1 MQQLIL
7 NKIGPCTSVYVL
19 EDNVLCEMYEE
30 NLNKKSTLGN
40 IYRGRVEDIV
50 NGMQAAFI
58 DIGLEKKAFIS
69 TKDAMK
75 KVDVTKEKLDV
86 TTKMSDVLKQK
97 QSIMVQV
104 KKEPTGEKGARVSTH
119 ITFPGKYVVLMP
131 ETDIITVSQKI
142 ENEEE
147 IQRLKNIAKRILK
160 GKFGIIIRTDAEGL
174 EDKIIEK
181 DIENVISAW
190 NNIKLKMNAGNE
202 IDVLY
207 DDNSIVNKAL
217 RDIANK
223 TTERIFVNTKEIYDE
238 VVEKLPDIECRF
250 YENVDLIDQLGL
262 ETEISKAK
270 ERKVW
275 LKHGG
280 QIVIDKTEALTAI
293 DVNSSKYTGSKDL
306 ESTTL
311 SVNLEAAI
319 EVMKQ
324 IRLKDIGGIIVVDFI
339 DMKDKEH
346 QSQILKLMRNEAKKD
361 RSKVDIRE
369 FTELNLVELTRKKMY
384 I

>member
-7 NKIGPCTSVYVL
+7 NKKGKYTLVYVL
-19 EDNVLCEMYEE
+19 ENNVLCEMYEE
-30 NLNKKSTLGN
+30 EQNKRSTLGN
-40 IYRGRVEDIV
+40 IYRGSVEDIV

-75 KVDVTKEKLDV
+75 KVDVTKEEIDV
-86 TTKMSDVLKQK
+86 SIKMSDVLKQK

-119 ITFPGKYVVLMP
+119 ITLPGKYIVLMP

-147 IQRLKNIAKRILK
+147 IKRLKNIAKRALK
-160 GKFGIIIRTDAEGL
+160 SGFGVIIRTDAEGL
-174 EDKIIEK
+174 DDKIIET
-181 DIENVISAW
+181 DIENVMSIW
-190 NNIKLKMNAGNE
+190 EDIKSKMNNSNE
-202 IDVLY
+202 IGILY
-207 DDNSIVNKAL
+207 DDYSVINKAL

-223 TTERIFVNTKEIYDE
+223 TTERIFVNTKATYDE
-238 VVEKLPDIECRF
+238 VTEKLPNVECVL
-250 YENVDLIDQLGL
+250 YENTDLIEKLGL

-270 ERKVW
+270 ERKIW

-346 QSQILKLMRNEAKKD
+346 QSQILKLMRDEAKKD
-361 RSKVDIRE
+361 RSKVDIKE

>member
-1 MQQLIL
+1 M
-7 NKIGPCTSVYVL
+7 
-19 EDNVLCEMYEE
+19 
-30 NLNKKSTLGN
+30 
-40 IYRGRVEDIV
+40 
-50 NGMQAAFI
+50 
-58 DIGLEKKAFIS
+58 
-69 TKDAMK
+69 
-75 KVDVTKEKLDV
+75 
-86 TTKMSDVLKQK
+86 
-97 QSIMVQV
+97 
-104 KKEPTGEKGARVSTH
+104 
-119 ITFPGKYVVLMP
+119 
-131 ETDIITVSQKI
+131 
-142 ENEEE
+142 
-147 IQRLKNIAKRILK
+147 
-160 GKFGIIIRTDAEGL
+160 
-174 EDKIIEK
+174 
-181 DIENVISAW
+181 
-190 NNIKLKMNAGNE
+190 
-202 IDVLY
+202 Y

-223 TTERIFVNTKEIYDE
+223 TTERIFVNTKENYDE

>member
-7 NKIGPCTSVYVL
+7 NKIGPCTSVYAL

-30 NLNKKSTLGN
+30 NLDKKSTLGN

-75 KVDVTKEKLDV
+75 KVDVTKEELDV

-119 ITFPGKYVVLMP
+119 ITLPGKYVVLMP

-147 IQRLKNIAKRILK
+147 IKRLKNIAKRTLN

-174 EDKIIEK
+174 DDKTIEK
-181 DIENVISAW
+181 DIKNVISTW
-190 NNIKLKMNAGNE
+190 NDIKLRMNIGSE
-202 IDVLY
+202 IGVLY

-223 TTERIFVNTKEIYDE
+223 TTERIFVNAKEIYDE
-238 VVEKLPDIECRF
+238 VIEKLPDIECVF
-250 YENVDLIDQLGL
+250 YENIDLIDQLGL

-270 ERKVW
+270 ERKIW

>member
-7 NKIGPCTSVYVL
+7 NKIGPCTSVYAL

-30 NLNKKSTLGN
+30 NLDKKSTLGN

-75 KVDVTKEKLDV
+75 KVDVTKEELDV

-119 ITFPGKYVVLMP
+119 ITLPGKYVVLMP

-147 IQRLKNIAKRILK
+147 IKRLKNIAKRTLN

-174 EDKIIEK
+174 DDKTIEK
-181 DIENVISAW
+181 DIKNVISTW
-190 NNIKLKMNAGNE
+190 NDIKLRMNIGSE
-202 IDVLY
+202 IGVLY

-223 TTERIFVNTKEIYDE
+223 TTERIFVNAKEIYDE
-238 VVEKLPDIECRF
+238 VIEKLPDIECVF
-250 YENVDLIDQLGL
+250 YENIDLINQLGL

-270 ERKVW
+270 ERKIW